1 MMNSVFINLQLLK
14 KRVIIIIVEKD
25 KTNILFEVRRG
36 NMKKSIILKSFLVIL
51 VCVMLVFTATSVYA
65 ADESSSNELEDL
77 IEDNSTSNTNS
88 GNTNSNSN
96 SNSNSN
102 ANSNT
107 NRNSNT
113 NNASLNAIRNNT
125 ANNANA
131 NNLPKTGIED
141 SLPTVLLVVVF
152 GISAV
157 YAYKKIKDYRN
168 ID

>member
-1 MMNSVFINLQLLK
+1 MMNSVFIDLQLLK

-96 SNSNSN
+96 